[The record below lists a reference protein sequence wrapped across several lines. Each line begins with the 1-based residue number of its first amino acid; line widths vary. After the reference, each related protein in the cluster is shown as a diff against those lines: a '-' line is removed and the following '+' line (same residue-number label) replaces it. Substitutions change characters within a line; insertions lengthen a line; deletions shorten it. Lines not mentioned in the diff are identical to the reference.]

1 MEMLQTLH
9 QTRQNT
15 DQIFDAPMP
24 RKQIGH
30 PGMQFSMPLFLA

>member
-1 MEMLQTLH
+1 MEMLEIPH
-9 QTRQNT
+9 QTRQNA

-30 PGMQFSMPLFLA
+30 PGMQFSTPLFLA